1 MIHPQLF
8 YQHQACCKNTCFLS
22 QQSLNSKCQGVKILC
37 GWVKFKASELQ
48 VTWSNLMCW
57 IILRTRFASI
67 YDVLY
72 FNVLCWIY
80 DVVYKLLYLQINDSL
95 VFAPENPKR
104 LGSLPSKL
112 AKVPV
117 PDSWHDSTSWI
128 LRKSPRVW
136 GFKWVSS
143 FEYPRPKHPKNGVNS
158 CLSLVGFWADLMQK
172 IAINHLAMA
181 SSILVD
187 PICSSFIPGWSP
199 PKKKLPKTKPPFFCC
214 AKKKKTQNHRDPPN
228 WEMAAGCSMKVLLW
242 NLEVTLLFVDPS
254 GVKILDPI
262 HHLWWLHESV
272 TFRMSRSL
280 DGKNAAFV
288 YIPWVFRIL
297 SFSPSDSCTS
307 SDSLS
312 KSWQ

>member
-1 MIHPQLF
+1 MTWFHQLNPSEIPEGLRIQMSFKFWISQAKTSKKRGQFLPVFGWLLSRSYAENCYQPSCYGFIHTGRPYLF
-8 YQHQACCKNTCFLS
+8 IVHPWLIPSQKKTSKNQT
-22 QQSLNSKCQGVKILC
+22 
-37 GWVKFKASELQ
+37 
-48 VTWSNLMCW
+48 
-57 IILRTRFASI
+57 
-67 YDVLY
+67 
-72 FNVLCWIY
+72 
-80 DVVYKLLYLQINDSL
+80 
-95 VFAPENPKR
+95 
-104 LGSLPSKL
+104 
-112 AKVPV
+112 
-117 PDSWHDSTSWI
+117 
-128 LRKSPRVW
+128 
-136 GFKWVSS
+136 
-143 FEYPRPKHPKNGVNS
+143 
-158 CLSLVGFWADLMQK
+158 
-172 IAINHLAMA
+172 
-181 SSILVD
+181 
-187 PICSSFIPGWSP
+187 
-199 PKKKLPKTKPPFFCC
+199 PFFLLR
-214 AKKKKTQNHRDPPN
+214 KKKTQNHRDPPN

>member
-8 YQHQACCKNTCFLS
+8 YQHQACSINTIFLS

-37 GWVKFKASELQ
+37 GRVKFKASELQ

-72 FNVLCWIY
+72 LKVLCWIY
-80 DVVYKLLYLQINDSL
+80 DVVYRLLYLQINGSL

-143 FEYPRPKHPKNGVNS
+143 FEYPRPKHPNNGVNS

-172 IAINHLAMA
+172 IDINHLAMA
-181 SSILVD
+181 SSIPVD
-187 PICSSFIPGWSP
+187 RSLSVHRSSLADPL
-199 PKKKLPKTKPPFFCC
+199 PKKTSKNQPPFFCC
-214 AKKKKTQNHRDPPN
+214 TNKKQNTKSS
-228 WEMAAGCSMKVLLW
+228 W
-242 NLEVTLLFVDPS
+242 PS
-254 GVKILDPI
+254 
-262 HHLWWLHESV
+262 
-272 TFRMSRSL
+272 
-280 DGKNAAFV
+280 
-288 YIPWVFRIL
+288 
-297 SFSPSDSCTS
+297 
-307 SDSLS
+307 
-312 KSWQ
+312 